1 MLIEKVIKEIT
12 EEVEKRV
19 IANLENLKFNIEVT
33 VVKDKDEE
41 DGIPHRNKTV

>member
-1 MLIEKVIKEIT
+1 MFTDKIIDKIT

-33 VVKDKDEE
+33 IVKDKDNE
-41 DGIPHRNKTV
+41 DGISHRDKTV

>member
-1 MLIEKVIKEIT
+1 MILDSMIDKIT

-33 VVKDKDEE
+33 VVKQDE
-41 DGIPHRNKTV
+41 DVDNTVDDDNL